1 MKKLLLIFCI
11 FISMMNY
18 AQKSLSTDYSYKA
31 SQPYKVFDASNK
43 YYFANG
49 NEAMTVKVHKDE
61 VLIQKFDATKPAFL
75 KEKLYEKK
83 FPKNF
88 SLESILELNNKYYL
102 FYSSWNGDKEKEQ
115 LFYNE
120 IDFVKGEF
128 VGEPKLLFDVNGK
141 IAGTMVTGGFMNFSI
156 GVTDKFDFLL
166 SHDKK
171 SMLVQYRKKP
181 EVKRDVNS
189 YDIIGLHAFDG
200 DLKSTSSNEL
210 KMPYTERRMDN
221 LDYHLDNYG
230 NLYLLT
236 KVFHDDSNKDKKKK
250 KDEEANYHIE
260 LFIVKSGTNKIDITK
275 FENKSKFIN
284 KLWIFDTSKDF
295 LVAGGYYSNGK
306 GDKSDS
312 DGILAFKIS
321 QDGKIYDEVY
331 HDIPVDLLN
340 LNESKKVVK
349 KNEKKE
355 KKGVG
360 AKFTNLRLKDLV
372 VNPDG
377 SMILVGEQEFVT
389 HHTSGTGNNMRTY
402 TRYHF
407 QDIFI
412 SKISVSGQLD
422 WMKKIPK
429 TQVGSSKGGMSYK
442 YFNANNSHY
451 LIYLDNVKN
460 IDLEDDKVPA
470 VHQDGKGGYLTS
482 VKISDADGSYKKGSI
497 LNARDVEDFKL
508 HQFSTNRIFKVS
520 ENSFM
525 FESYKKQKEDIMI
538 KVELN

>member
-1 MKKLLLIFCI
+1 M
-11 FISMMNY
+11 SY
-18 AQKSLSTDYSYKA
+18 SQKSLSTDYSYKA
-31 SQPYKVFDASNK
+31 SQPYKVFDASSK

-75 KEKLYEKK
+75 KEKLYEKR

-88 SLESILELNNKYYL
+88 SLESVLELNNKYYL
-102 FYSSWNGDKEKEQ
+102 FYSSWDGDKDKEQ

-120 IDFVKGEF
+120 IDFKSGEF
-128 VGEPKLLFDVNGK
+128 VGEPKLLFDVKGK
-141 IAGTMVTGGFMNFSI
+141 LAGSMVAGGFMNFSV

-171 SMLVQYRKKP
+171 NMLVQYRKKP

-200 DLKSTSSNEL
+200 DLKNTSSNEL

-250 KDEEANYHIE
+250 KDEEANYHLE
-260 LFIVKSGTNKIDITK
+260 LFMIKAGTNKIDITK

-284 KLWIFDTSKDF
+284 RLWIFDTSKDF
-295 LVAGGYYSNGK
+295 LVAGGYFSNGK

-331 HDIPVDLLN
+331 HDIPLELLN
-340 LNESKKVVK
+340 QNESKKVVK

-355 KKGVG
+355 KKGDG
-360 AKFTNLRLKDLV
+360 AKFTNLKLKDLV

-377 SMILVGEQEFVT
+377 SMILVGEQEFIT
-389 HHTSGTGNNMRTY
+389 YHTSGTGNNMRTY
-402 TRYHF
+402 TRHHF

-429 TQVGSSKGGMSYK
+429 SQIGSSKGGMSYK

-451 LIYLDNVKN
+451 LVFLDNVKN

-508 HQFSTNRIFKVS
+508 HQFSTNRVFKVS